1 MITHHPSAELQLDYS
16 TGTLTEPL
24 ALAVSNH
31 VALCDQC
38 SAHLATL
45 NTPDQMVPDHVQPL
59 EMSDQTADS
68 GITAPNSVEIQST
81 PTATSFDA
89 QTVEVIPEPLR
100 RYLSH
105 NLTEIPWQ
113 HVSGGI
119 EEFRLQVSTPGYRV
133 SLVRLEPGCK
143 SPTHT
148 HTKEELTVIL
158 AGGYTD
164 GEAHFERG
172 DFSYLDSSIT
182 HNPVADPDVGCIALG
197 VLSGPIELTGLMGTL
212 LNPLLRF

>member
-1 MITHHPSAELQLDYS
+1 MITHHPSAELQFDYS

-24 ALAVSNH
+24 ALAVANH

-45 NTPDQMVPDHVQPL
+45 NTPDQLMRDHVQPV
-59 EMSDQTADS
+59 EMGDQMADS
-68 GITAPNSVEIQST
+68 GITAPTSAEIQST

-89 QTVEVIPEPLR
+89 QTLEVIPEPLR

-105 NLTEIPWQ
+105 NLADIPWQ
-113 HVSGGI
+113 QVSGGM

-143 SPTHT
+143 LPTHT

-164 GEAHFERG
+164 GAAQFERG
-172 DFSYLDSSIT
+172 DFSHLDSSIT
-182 HNPVADPDVGCIALG
+182 HNPVADPDAGCMALG